1 MTRVLSPKIFKDFF
15 SNLAEFLL
23 IKLPNS
29 PNEYNLQ
36 SVIRYYCSFTISN
49 DICINN
55 TSEEKVQKIM
65 INIESSKEAGVDK
78 LSGRFLNDGA
88 NMLAKPIFEHCNLSI
103 S

>member
-1 MTRVLSPKIFKDFF
+1 MPNKTVISNFNAIEEMIIWPMTHVLSRKIFKDFF
-15 SNLAEFLL
+15 SKLAEFLL

-55 TSEEKVQKIM
+55 TSEEKV
-65 INIESSKEAGVDK
+65 
-78 LSGRFLNDGA
+78 
-88 NMLAKPIFEHCNLSI
+88 
-103 S
+103 

>member
-1 MTRVLSPKIFKDFF
+1 MAHVLSPKIFTDFF
-15 SNLAEFLL
+15 SNSAEFLL

-29 PNEYNLQ
+29 PNEYNLR

-88 NMLAKPIFEHCNLSI
+88 NVLAKPIFEHCNLSI